1 MTPNAAKRLWFQQKV
16 CFEEK
21 FVVQWSGF
29 FFDIDSGAGGPLIDL
44 GELHRSHFGIVVAAG
59 LFRIVISMAFT

>member
-1 MTPNAAKRLWFQQKV
+1 MVGL
-16 CFEEK
+16 
-21 FVVQWSGF
+21 
-29 FFDIDSGAGGPLIDL
+29 FFDTDSGAGGPLIDL

>member
-21 FVVQWSGF
+21 FVVRWSGF
-29 FFDIDSGAGGPLIDL
+29 FDSDRGAGGPLIDL
-44 GELHRSHFGIVVAAG
+44 GELHRSHWYCRRYSNFDDVHP
-59 LFRIVISMAFT
+59 